1 MSLVSYLQSK
11 EISGQR
17 DWDFSSLVMAA
28 MRKADTGNF
37 TALALAFPDI
47 AAELQA
53 RYDAPG
59 GALDDGEREWLI
71 MSRAGGVTT

>member
-1 MSLVSYLQSK
+1 MSLASYLQSR

-17 DWDFSSLVMAA
+17 DWDFSALIMAA
-28 MRKADTGNF
+28 LRKADSDNF
-37 TALALAFPDI
+37 AALAVAFPDI

-59 GALDDGEREWLI
+59 GALDDGERAWLDAA
-71 MSRAGGVTT
+71 AGT

>member
-1 MSLVSYLQSK
+1 MSLVSYLQSR

-17 DWDFSSLVMAA
+17 DWDFSALIMAA

-37 TALALAFPDI
+37 AALAEAFPAI

-59 GALDDGEREWLI
+59 GALNDDERAWFNAAR
-71 MSRAGGVTT
+71 RA